1 MGILVG
7 WDGWVDEPEQGRRCG
22 GTEEEEEQEEENA
35 RINGAAA
42 GERWR

>member
-1 MGILVG
+1 M
-7 WDGWVDEPEQGRRCG
+7 DEPEQGRRCG
-22 GTEEEEEQEEENA
+22 GTEEEEQEEENA